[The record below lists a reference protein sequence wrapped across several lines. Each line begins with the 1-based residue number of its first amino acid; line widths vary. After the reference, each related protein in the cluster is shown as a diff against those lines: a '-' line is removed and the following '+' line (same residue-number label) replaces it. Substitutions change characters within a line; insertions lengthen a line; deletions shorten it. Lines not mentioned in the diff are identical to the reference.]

1 MARITRTII
10 GDPPLAATLTLA
22 DNTRVRYAT
31 GAFMYF
37 AQGIPQGL
45 LAIAIP
51 VWLVSQGVGA
61 GDIGS
66 YLAVIV
72 LPWAFKLVTGP
83 LMDRYEFLPMGR
95 RRPWVLGAQ
104 LGLSLSLLALM
115 LVERPAEQIGLL
127 MIVGVLIN
135 SFAATQDVAVDGMS
149 IDLTPVREQGRL
161 NAFMS
166 FGKSIGWAL
175 TAAVSGV
182 LITSYGLGTTA
193 IVAAAVSS
201 LGLLVMFFVLERDGE
216 RALPWSKGSAASV
229 HRADSSFRAVFKELN
244 NVLWVRTS
252 VIVMAV
258 MFFDGLIYG
267 YGQALMPIAAVNLFG
282 YTTPQWSQLVAVMGL
297 IGAVLAL
304 GVGPAIDRM
313 GAKRMLVMAVT
324 LLGVHAFLLA
334 QTQHLWENTLYVRV
348 MLSAWIM
355 MLPVVM
361 VGTLAFAMAI
371 CKSVNSATQFAVY
384 MSIANLGSSAGSKI
398 YGTVAETS
406 SYAQSYTLLS
416 VIAVAMIVVLLFHR
430 HHQHDDTEKHD
441 AKASRYNIGGAGHGA
456 GVFWSGAMR
465 CPKCRAD
472 MEQIDYEGTEID
484 RCIICHGIWFDA
496 GEIEVLKDKQAAAAI
511 DTGDA
516 RVGKQSNTMDS
527 YQCPRCSGAMVKVVD
542 PEQTHIWYET
552 CSSCNGSYLDAGEL
566 RDLSSLTI
574 SDIFKRIATP
584 VRK

>member
-1 MARITRTII
+1 MA
-10 GDPPLAATLTLA
+10 LSFTLA
-22 DNTRVRYAT
+22 DNARVRYAT
-31 GAFMYF
+31 GAIMYF

-51 VWLVSQGVGA
+51 VWLASQGVGA

-72 LPWAFKLVTGP
+72 LPWAFKLITGP

-182 LITSYGLGTTA
+182 LLTTVGLKTTA
-193 IVAAAVSS
+193 IIASAISA
-201 LGLLVMFFVLERDGE
+201 LALLATLLVLERDGE
-216 RALPWSKGSAASV
+216 RTLPWTKGAAASV
-229 HRADSSFRAVFKELN
+229 HRADTSFRAVFKELN
-244 NVLWVRTS
+244 KVLWVRAS
-252 VIVMAV
+252 LVVMAI
-258 MFFDGLIYG
+258 MFFDGLVYG
-267 YGQALMPIAAVNLFG
+267 FGQALMPIAAVNLFG
-282 YTTPQWSQLVAVMGL
+282 YTTPEWSQLVAIMGL

-304 GVGPAIDRM
+304 AIGPAIDRM
-313 GAKRMLVMAVT
+313 GAKRVLLLTVV
-324 LLGVHAFLLA
+324 LLGAHALLIA
-334 QTQHLWENTLYVRV
+334 QTQHLWDNTLYIRV
-348 MLSAWIM
+348 MLSVWIM
-355 MLPVVM
+355 MLPMVM
-361 VGTLAFAMAI
+361 VASLALAMAI

-384 MSIANLGSSAGSKI
+384 MSIANFGHSAGSKI
-398 YGTVAETS
+398 YGTLAEKS
-406 SYAQSYTLLS
+406 SYVQSYTMLS
-416 VIAVAMIVVLLFHR
+416 AITVVMIVALLFHR
-430 HHQHDDTEKHD
+430 HQQHDDSEQQDTKPGGEKQ
-441 AKASRYNIGGAGHGA
+441 KKSRFTIGGASHGA
-456 GVFWSGAMR
+456 GIFWSGAMR

-484 RCIICHGIWFDA
+484 RCTICSGIWFDA
-496 GEIEVLKDKQAAAAI
+496 GEIDVLRDEQAAAAI

-516 RVGKQSNTMDS
+516 RIGKQSNAMDS
-527 YQCPRCSGAMVKVVD
+527 YQCPRCSAAMVKVVD
-542 PEQTHIWYET
+542 PKQTHIWYET
-552 CSSCNGSYLDAGEL
+552 CSSCHGSYLDAGEL
-566 RDLSSLTI
+566 RDLADTSITDFFKSL
-574 SDIFKRIATP
+574 AAP
-584 VRK
+584 ERK